1 MSTSRLLRV
10 GIAGYG
16 VVGQRR
22 RRFIDQHENLQTWAV
37 SDIKLEDGVS
47 GDGIRTYSD
56 YRKLL
61 EEDLDML
68 FVSLPNYLAP
78 EVSIAGLDRGMHVF
92 CEKPPGRTVEDVARV
107 RQVARKN
114 PTLKLK
120 YGFNHRYHASFKEA
134 LSIIDRGTLGSVI
147 NLRGVYGKSKIINFD
162 SEWRTQRSQA
172 GGGILLDQGI
182 HMLDMMRTIV
192 GSFSEVYSV
201 VSNDYWKHD
210 VEDNAYALM
219 KSPSGVV
226 ATIHS
231 SATQWRHTFR
241 LEIGLTGGLM
251 VLSGILSGSQSYGDE
266 EIIIYEKRSNDVLEK
281 RSFEFTE
288 DNSWRD
294 EISDFLDAVI
304 HGKKIEIGSVVEAH
318 ETMKL
323 VYQIYSADKNW
334 AKRFNL

>member
-47 GDGIRTYSD
+47 GDGVRTYSD

-78 EVSIAGLDRGMHVF
+78 EVSISGLDRGMHVF
-92 CEKPPGRTVEDVARV
+92 CEKPPGRSVEDVARV
-107 RQVARKN
+107 RQVATKN

-134 LSIIDRGTLGSVI
+134 LRIIDRGTLGSVI

-182 HMLDMMRTIV
+182 HMLDMIRTIV

-219 KSPSGVV
+219 KTPSGVV

-294 EISDFLDAVI
+294 EISDFFDAVI
-304 HGKKIEIGSVVEAH
+304 HGKEIEIGNVVEAH

>member
-1 MSTSRLLRV
+1 M
-10 GIAGYG
+10 
-16 VVGQRR
+16 
-22 RRFIDQHENLQTWAV
+22 
-37 SDIKLEDGVS
+37 K
-47 GDGIRTYSD
+47 TYSD
-56 YRKLL
+56 YRHLL
-61 EEDLDML
+61 EEELDLL

-78 EVSIAGLDRGMHVF
+78 EVTIAGLNRGMHVF
-92 CEKPPGRTVEDVARV
+92 CEKPPGRTVEDVTRV
-107 RQVARKN
+107 LQVSEKN
-114 PTLKLK
+114 PALKLK
-120 YGFNHRYHASFKEA
+120 YGFNHRYHESFKEA
-134 LSIIDRGTLGSVI
+134 LRLIGSGSLGNVI

-162 SEWRTQRSQA
+162 SEWRTKRAQA

-182 HMLDMMRTIV
+182 HMLDMMRTIS

-219 KSPSGVV
+219 KSASGVV

-241 LEIGLTGGLM
+241 LEIGLTGGLI
-251 VLSGILSGSQSYGDE
+251 VLSGILSGSQSYGNE
-266 EIIIYEKRSNDVLEK
+266 EIIVYEKKFSDVLEK
-281 RSFEFTE
+281 REFEFTE

-294 EISDFLDAVI
+294 EIGDFCDAI
-304 HGKKIEIGSVVEAH
+304 TLGKRIEVGSVFEAL

-334 AKRFNL
+334 AQRFNLQEPI

>member
-1 MSTSRLLRV
+1 MPISKVLRV

-22 RRFIDQHENLQTWAV
+22 RRFIDLHENLQTIAV
-37 SDIKLEDGVS
+37 SDIKLHDGIGEDGV
-47 GDGIRTYSD
+47 RTYSD
-56 YRKLL
+56 YQDLFD
-61 EEDLDML
+61 EDLDIL

-78 EVSIAGLDRGMHVF
+78 SVTISGLKRGLHVF

-107 RQVARKN
+107 RQTASENQKLR
-114 PTLKLK
+114 LK

-134 LSIIDRGTLGSVI
+134 LRLIDTRLLGTVI

-162 SEWRTQRSQA
+162 SEWRTQRAQA

-182 HMLDMMRTIV
+182 HMLDMMRTIS

-201 VSNDYWKHD
+201 ISNDYWKHD

-219 KSPSGVV
+219 KTADGVV
-226 ATIHS
+226 ASIHS

-241 LEIGLTGGLM
+241 LEIGLTEGLI

-266 EIIIYEKRSNDVLEK
+266 EIIVYEKKSDDVLEK

-294 EISDFLDAVI
+294 EISDFYDAVAF
-304 HGKKIEIGSVVEAH
+304 GKPIDIGNVEEAY
-318 ETMKL
+318 ETMEL
-323 VYQIYSADKNW
+323 VYQIYCADTTW
-334 AKRFNL
+334 AKRFGL